1 MEKITIEAIRVNNNL
16 TREQFA
22 NMIGISLDRYNRI
35 VQGKS
40 KLLATE
46 LIKIHEVFS
55 IPLEQI
61 NICNS

>member
-46 LIKIHEVFS
+46 LVKIHEVFN